1 MRFAKERYRIND
13 SGPHII
19 GIAGAARGM
28 GATHLTLMLANY
40 LQGACGRRTAVLEW
54 NNHGDFSRFGKLC
67 TGQKKEKDCYR
78 IQGVD
83 YYPLAG
89 ADCLIECVDA
99 GYQQVLIDFGT
110 IEEKSYV
117 EFIRCHAVWILMS
130 FSEWQ
135 MEAFGELAG
144 WEESRIKENWQ
155 FFTVFGSEESRI
167 EWNKRRKPKILRVPL
182 SVDAFTVTR
191 ELMEWGET
199 AIRRHSFSGNVS
211 RQGLLKRKRNEPRVR
226 TRRSRTDERV

>member
-1 MRFAKERYRIND
+1 
-13 SGPHII
+13 
-19 GIAGAARGM
+19 M
-28 GATHLTLMLANY
+28 GVTHLALLAANY
-40 LQGACGRRTAVLEW
+40 LRGAEGKKTAVLEW
-54 NNHGDFSRFGKLC
+54 NNHGDFGRLGRMC
-67 TGQKKEKDCYR
+67 TGQLRDISCYR
-78 IQGVD
+78 IQDVD
-83 YYPLAG
+83 YYPQ
-89 ADCLIECVDA
+89 ADGSRLVECLKA
-99 GYQQVLIDFGT
+99 GYQEILIDFGS
-110 IEEKSYV
+110 IEEQVYI
-117 EFIRCHAVWILMS
+117 ELTRCGVVWIVMS